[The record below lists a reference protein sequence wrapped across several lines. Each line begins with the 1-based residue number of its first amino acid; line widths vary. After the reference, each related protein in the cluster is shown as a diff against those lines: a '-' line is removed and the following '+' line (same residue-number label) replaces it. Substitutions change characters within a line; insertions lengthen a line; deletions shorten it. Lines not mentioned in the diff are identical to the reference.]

1 MIINTTTYN
10 KRIAIPYD
18 PDEPC
23 GYQPR
28 PAGTLKPRSI
38 IVHTT
43 NGRHGSTLAS
53 EARYIMNSRE
63 ISAHYLIGKH
73 GEIIQ
78 FLDPVR
84 DIAYH
89 AGCVKAMLY
98 SNVYTIGIEIH
109 NTPTEGHIT
118 TDQQLALT
126 TLVEMLMNQF
136 NIPRSNIETHR
147 AVAIF
152 CKGHKLAGKLGRK
165 IDPSGF
171 PNEEFYPWRETL
183 NNRSYRTFRVTS
195 AKGVNIRQSPQVN
208 DHNIAGTLNYN
219 DTFMSD
225 VIKIDELNQTINGS
239 NKWAHILKG
248 TSNGMSVDQL
258 GFVHLSNLQEQP

>member
-1 MIINTTTYN
+1 MNIDKVRYN

-18 PDEPC
+18 PDEAC

-28 PAGTLKPRSI
+28 PTGTLKPRAI
-38 IVHTT
+38 IIHTT
-43 NGRHGSTLAS
+43 NGKHGSTLDQ
-53 EARYIMNSRE
+53 EAKYIRDSRT
-63 ISAHYLIGKH
+63 ISAHYLVGKN

-89 AGCVKAMLY
+89 AGCVKAMMY
-98 SNVYTIGIEIH
+98 SNLYAIGIEMH

-118 TDQQLALT
+118 DAQKNVLT
-126 TLVEMLMNQF
+126 ELVEMLMSQF
-136 NIPRSNIETHR
+136 NIARSNIETHR

-152 CKGHKLAGKLGRK
+152 CKGHQLAGKLGRK

-171 PNEEFYPWRETL
+171 PNNEFYAWRDTL
-183 NNRSYRTFRVTS
+183 NNRSYRTFRVKS

-208 DHNIAGTLNYN
+208 DHNIAGTLAYN
-219 DTFMSD
+219 DTFLSD
-225 VIKIDELNQTINGS
+225 VIKVDELNETINGS
-239 NKWAHILKG
+239 NKWAHIFKG
-248 TSNGMSVDQL
+248 VSNGIAVDQL
-258 GFVHLSNLQEQP
+258 GFVHLSNLEEQP